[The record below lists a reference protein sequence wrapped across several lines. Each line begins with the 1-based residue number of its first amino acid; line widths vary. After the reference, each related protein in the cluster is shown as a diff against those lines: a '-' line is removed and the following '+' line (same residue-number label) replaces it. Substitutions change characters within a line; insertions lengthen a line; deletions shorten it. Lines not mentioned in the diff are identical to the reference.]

1 MYSFLIKTQFIF
13 FLKKPS
19 KFLLF
24 PLKLLISQT
33 KHKIYKGMLGLR
45 SKFVMPKI
53 WQAKTGQKEF
63 TIDLAS
69 QM

>member
-1 MYSFLIKTQFIF
+1 
-13 FLKKPS
+13 
-19 KFLLF
+19 
-24 PLKLLISQT
+24 
-33 KHKIYKGMLGLR
+33 MLGLR